1 MGYSESAWISRAA
14 AAQGTG
20 VRPSLDGGPF
30 LQDIPSKPG
39 STRACKFLP
48 QSHAPPSPVFVHHA
62 EGKWK
67 ARGDLFKLLLG
78 DVAILVQIVVLEDRL
93 KKKKKRFL
101 PLPDENQS
109 PLPVAK

>member
-1 MGYSESAWISRAA
+1 MCLQ
-14 AAQGTG
+14 AAQ
-20 VRPSLDGGPF
+20 SLF
-30 LQDIPSKPG
+30 
-39 STRACKFLP
+39 P
-48 QSHAPPSPVFVHHA
+48 QSHVPPSPVFVHHA

-93 KKKKKRFL
+93 KKKKRLL
-101 PLPDENQS
+101 PLADENQS

>member
-1 MGYSESAWISRAA
+1 MGYSESVWISRAA

-67 ARGDLFKLLLG
+67 TRGDLFKLLLG

-93 KKKKKRFL
+93 KKKKDFFHLLTKTNHL
-101 PLPDENQS
+101 SL
-109 PLPVAK
+109 